1 MDLLTYFTR
10 SITILF
16 SFTVMYLI
24 AFRKDGHFTLYRGYL
39 LLGLIATL
47 FLPMIELSYTI
58 FVQPIDTNNIFK
70 EVAEPVV
77 ESSTAIVNEQSSF
90 NWMMLLPIVYF
101 LGVLVFASRILF
113 GVYRIMQLRKMS
125 RKVERNGVVY
135 FISKNVSEPFTF
147 GHSVFLDDESYLNDD
162 NSEIL
167 AHEKVHLY
175 QNHWVDVLLSEIL
188 IVIQWFN
195 PFAWYYGRLVKQNL
209 EFLADRGVLNQGY
222 SIEKYIQSIICVTMG
237 AEASVLANHFRFSQN
252 KRRLKMM
259 KNVRKSKWRQLKLL
273 LTLPLIGGFLWA
285 FSQPNYQ
292 LKKLEDE
299 GLEVTSIKDG
309 KKVTVKGQVGIED
322 TTDIMNPNTGEVKR
336 MIVLG
341 PVPGVSI
348 VLKGKTI
355 GCVSDMDGKF
365 TIEASEDDI
374 LVFSFVGFKTEERKV
389 EEGKE
394 IVVAL
399 KPTSYAIDP
408 GPFRERYK
416 GKITPPP
423 PPPPPAP
430 KIEKKEIALPPPP
443 PPPTESDEP
452 VFFVVEDLPKYNG
465 GIESYAA
472 ALYSSI
478 TMAKEKQEL
487 NGIVKVK
494 FTVNAKGDVV
504 NVNAIDKKG
513 KEAEVAEKIV
523 ARLNSWIPG
532 KQRGKPIACTMV
544 VPVEFD

>member
-16 SFTVMYLI
+16 AFTVMYLL
-24 AFRKDGHFTLYRGYL
+24 AFRKDGHFTLYRIYL
-39 LLGLIATL
+39 LLGLMATL
-47 FLPMIELSYTI
+47 FLPLIELSYTV
-58 FVQPIDTNNIFK
+58 FVQPIDTNSIFK

-77 ESSTAIVNEQSSF
+77 EKSAAIVNEQSSF
-90 NWMMLLPIVYF
+90 NWMMLLPIVYL
-101 LGVLVFASRILF
+101 LGLLVFASRILV
-113 GVYRIMQLRKMS
+113 GVYRIKRLS
-125 RKVERNGVVY
+125 RISRRVERNGITY

-147 GHSVFLDDESYLNDD
+147 GHSVFLDGESYLNEA

-175 QNHWVDVLLSEIL
+175 QNHWIDVLLSEIL

-209 EFLADRGVLNQGY
+209 EFLADRGVINQGY

-285 FSQPNYQ
+285 FSQPNY
-292 LKKLEDE
+292 KLNPAIDNESEVITQSEQE
-299 GLEVTSIKDG
+299 GKRIVVRG
-309 KKVTVKGQVGIED
+309 AVAVGSSD
-322 TTDIMNPNTGEVKR
+322 TIMMNGSKRIIGGER
-336 MIVLG
+336 L
-341 PVPGVSI
+341 PGVNI
-348 VLKGKTI
+348 LLKSKTN
-355 GCVSDMDGKF
+355 GCVTDLDGVF
-365 TIEASEDDI
+365 TIEALENDI
-374 LVFSFVGFKTEERKV
+374 LVFSCVGFKTEERKV

-394 IVVAL
+394 IINVAL
-399 KPTSYAIDP
+399 KTTSYAIDP
-408 GPFRERYK
+408 GPFRERYR

-430 KIEKKEIALPPPP
+430 KSEKKEVAPPPP
-443 PPPTESDEP
+443 PPPSTEDDEP
-452 VFFVVEDLPKYNG
+452 IFFIVEDLPKYNG
-465 GIESYAA
+465 GIETYAA

-478 TMAKEKQEL
+478 TIAKEKQKL
-487 NGIVKVK
+487 NGTVKVK
-494 FTVNAKGDVV
+494 FVVNAKGDVV
-504 NVNAIDKKG
+504 NVSALDKKG
-513 KEAEVAEKIV
+513 KEAEVAENIV
-523 ARLNSWIPG
+523 ARLNNWIPG